1 MLVLCNGHD
10 LTYLWELQCS
20 LTPFITSIVMLLVSL
35 QLTTVLGSA
44 TAANLHGSY
53 TTIQDLCFQNS
64 SLLLLINCTVFML
77 NCIVPC
83 FFMHTYVRFIVLGR
97 SGLRRIQAAC
107 GWIPEFLKSSSLTF
121 PGFITYLL
129 HSMYHLH
136 TLMGYNVFTFSVT
149 WYLHCH

>member
-1 MLVLCNGHD
+1 MLITQCIKSIFAAQLANPRKYRISVYPTCMLVLCNGHD

-107 GWIPEFLKSSSLTF
+107 G
-121 PGFITYLL
+121 
-129 HSMYHLH
+129 
-136 TLMGYNVFTFSVT
+136 
-149 WYLHCH
+149 